1 MEERPGGGGWLIHNL
16 PFLILLLVMSCLT
29 LAGLGFSGLLVAR
42 AQEHRQKL
50 DARLTAA
57 VAPHMRIQ
65 KPIMSAFT
73 PPVVTKDRS
82 LLGFVSWVFRFDPMK
97 SDQYALHWGLVLV
110 ITLGLATAAE
120 MLAGGMFGS
129 IAPLMIPVL
138 WVVLSRSYFGWAE
151 GRRIDKFFEQFPE
164 ALTMIVRSVRVGIP
178 VMEGMRL
185 VAREAPQPT
194 QREFAKMVEQISIGV
209 SLEDAIQ
216 DLARRSG
223 LAEYRFFATA
233 LALQNQTGG
242 ALSETLEGLAD
253 VIRKR
258 VAVKARGQALASEGK
273 TSAAILSALPV
284 FTGLMLWMLNPAYL
298 GMLFTDPTGK
308 KIFGAAVFSLFLGI
322 MIMRTMIRRSL
333 S

>member
-1 MEERPGGGGWLIHNL
+1 LTHNL

-42 AQEHRQKL
+42 AQEQRQKL
-50 DARLTAA
+50 DARLAAA
-57 VAPHMRIQ
+57 VTPHMRVQ
-65 KPIMSAFT
+65 KQLISAFT
-73 PPVVTKDRS
+73 PPVVKKDHS
-82 LLGFVSWVFRFDPMK
+82 LLAYTAWIFRFDPAK
-97 SDQYALHWGLVLV
+97 ADQYSLHWGVVLAV
-110 ITLGLATAAE
+110 TFALAYAAE
-120 MLAGGMFGS
+120 MLAGGMFGRL
-129 IAPLMIPVL
+129 APLLVPIL

-151 GRRIDKFFEQFPE
+151 GRRTDKFFEQFPE

-185 VAREAPQPT
+185 VSREAPQPT

-209 SLEDAIQ
+209 SLEDAIH

-258 VAVKARGQALASEGK
+258 VALKARGQALASEGK
-273 TSAAILSALPV
+273 TGAAILSALPV
-284 FTGLMLWMLNPAYL
+284 FTALMLWMLNPAYL
-298 GMLFTDPTGK
+298 AMLFTDPTGK